1 MDLMETTTVI
11 IYLEEG
17 YRLVRGCSLDFWPSL
32 GTLLWRT
39 DTPAVPEPWLGDRGW
54 LVPAREKE
62 PVLKL
67 GGSAGRIESRSG
79 FQRMRLERRAA
90 LGAKEWGEGQSG
102 ALVCMWTAGGAT
114 KDDISGGWGFHH
126 WISSSFQSQI
136 GSIWPWEE
144 LQAAAWTPWIPPGR
158 GAALVLWRDCR
169 LHSMIHWTSDS

>member
-1 MDLMETTTVI
+1 MLSKCYLLMWGAQMDLMETTTVI

-79 FQRMRLERRAA
+79 FQRVRLERRQRW
-90 LGAKEWGEGQSG
+90 EQR
-102 ALVCMWTAGGAT
+102 
-114 KDDISGGWGFHH
+114 SGGKDRVGLWSVCEQQGAQPRTTSVEGGVFTTE
-126 WISSSFQSQI
+126 S
-136 GSIWPWEE
+136 
-144 LQAAAWTPWIPPGR
+144 PPPSRVRLAVSDHGR
-158 GAALVLWRDCR
+158 NCR
-169 LHSMIHWTSDS
+169 LLPGLPGFPQAGVQL